1 MRLLNTTSL
10 EFEEFFNSN
19 IPNYAILSHRW
30 GPKEVSFKEMRKH
43 AAPPGPGLAKI
54 KNFCQMAKNN
64 GLKWAWIDTCC
75 IDKRSSAELT
85 ETINSMYKWYACSAV
100 CYAYLSDVKLLPEV
114 LAILNPSLSASWL
127 DKRPEIKRSFHDSR
141 WFTRGWTLQE
151 LLAPEHV
158 IFFDVNWTEFGYR
171 SELADEISSITKIPK
186 PYLQSDSQN
195 EPISKASIARKMSLA
210 SHRVTS
216 REEDMAY
223 CLLGLFDV
231 NMSLIYGEG
240 AVRSFH
246 RLQIEIMRNSN
257 DESLFAWT
265 SDQPASGML
274 ADRPSYFVDSGR
286 IELESMHA
294 EFGAL
299 RPPFTMT
306 NRGLELSIP
315 SNLPKTGAIPV
326 FLNCYSGKSEAV
338 CIQLRLQKGV
348 AVRTR
353 CSVMRPEQHR
363 PLPVGRQGPRS
374 LARQLENTCVIYV
387 KQPDEARI
395 VYHQLL
401 NHIEEDK
408 LIINILRKKMTR
420 VIQLSLDEKP
430 VSRPG
435 YVSARKDDGLT
446 GLIDRFLIDNALSV
460 VSSRNPAG
468 KVVYQRDH
476 EPLPLSWICE
486 RCVPKVYLASA
497 LRNEWLPDRS
507 GYVHVHEA
515 QRAAASGSPV
525 HGCAEGDI
533 VEAFP

>member
-315 SNLPKTGAIPV
+315 SNLPKTV
-326 FLNCYSGKSEAV
+326 TSSE
-338 CIQLRLQKGV
+338 R
-348 AVRTR
+348 RR
-353 CSVMRPEQHR
+353 CTDKMQ
-363 PLPVGRQGPRS
+363 S

-460 VSSRNPAG
+460 IAQAMYTYMKRNGQQRLALQYMAALKEILSKRSLKANPLAQ
-468 KVVYQRDH
+468 VYIGWRHQGWNAFSHVLYQPQSIQQARDQGT
-476 EPLPLSWICE
+476 EDE
-486 RCVPKVYLASA
+486 D
-497 LRNEWLPDRS
+497 DRT
-507 GYVHVHEA
+507 V
-515 QRAAASGSPV
+515 
-525 HGCAEGDI
+525 
-533 VEAFP
+533 